1 MHRSKLYYGVF
12 VTEND
17 WKNIISSLIKDDRLF
32 EKTIMYSNAM
42 VSVINNECFNVN
54 FGGKFILINKTNI
67 FFGWKPNSIT
77 SILDTITKYDID
89 SYISTKFPTK
99 TSQFIIH

>member
-1 MHRSKLYYGVF
+1 MI
-12 VTEND
+12 N
-17 WKNIISSLIKDDRLF
+17 DDRIF
-32 EKTIMYSNAM
+32 EKIIMYSNTM
-42 VSVINNECFNVN
+42 VSYINSECFNIN

-77 SILDTITKYDID
+77 SILDSITKYDID

-99 TSQFIIH
+99 TSQFSIH